1 MPAASRTSICPVPV
15 IGIIGGIGSGKSAVA
30 RWVMERHPVAVI
42 DADRIGHE
50 VLQQPEIKDR
60 LREAFG
66 AEIFD
71 ANGGV
76 IRSALG
82 RKVFGPTAEHQRA
95 REQLEAIVHPAIRQV
110 IEQQLQSVDPIRYT
124 AVLLDAAI
132 LLETGWADVCQEIV
146 FIETPL
152 EHRRQ
157 RVAARGWSPE
167 ELAKR
172 EASQWPL
179 DRKRSAA
186 SFVLSNSGSLDDAG
200 HALWEFLRSRCV
212 V

>member
-1 MPAASRTSICPVPV
+1 MPAASRTPICPAPV

-30 RWVMERHPVAVI
+30 RWVAERHPVAVI
-42 DADRIGHE
+42 DADHIGHE
-50 VLQQPEIKDR
+50 VLQQPAIKDR

-66 AEIFD
+66 VEIFD
-71 ANGGV
+71 ADGGV

-82 RKVFGPTAEHQRA
+82 RKVFGPTAEHQAA
-95 REQLEAIVHPAIRQV
+95 RRQLESIVHPAIRQV
-110 IEQQLQSVDPIRYT
+110 IEQQLQSIDPNRYT

-132 LLETGWADVCQEIV
+132 LLETGWADVCQDII
-146 FIETPL
+146 FIDTPL
-152 EHRRQ
+152 DQRQQ
-157 RVAARGWSPE
+157 RVASRGWSAE

-200 HALWEFLRSRCV
+200 QALWEFLRSRCV